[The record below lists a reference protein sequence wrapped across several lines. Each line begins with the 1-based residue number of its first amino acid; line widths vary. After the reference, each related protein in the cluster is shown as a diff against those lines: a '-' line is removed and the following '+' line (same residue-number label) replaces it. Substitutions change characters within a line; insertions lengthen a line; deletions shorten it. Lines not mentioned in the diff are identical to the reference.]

1 MPKTTITPPL
11 LISILAV
18 LTLLL
23 ICQDVTAQQRS
34 VAVGRSKQTVEPVD
48 PAEAPAEAEPAQEP
62 VIGTTTAQKPV
73 IGTMTVDGETRS
85 IVIEDCKVL
94 PGGGERIRVDGAG
107 KDDAGSTLSYTFSYG
122 RFNIRTST
130 GRYMTRDRDG
140 KMVFQVDGS
149 KVTLDGMFATD
160 SKARPDHSI
169 QLSFDCTG

>member
-48 PAEAPAEAEPAQEP
+48 PAEAPAEAEPAKE
-62 VIGTTTAQKPV
+62 PV